1 MKISKTETYFFT
13 LLKISVGQ
21 QAGIDC
27 VLSDSEWN
35 EIYAIA
41 KKQALLGIIFDAIS
55 LMPKEKRPPFELL
68 MKWVGDI
75 QKIENANRW
84 MNSQT
89 TRVYSKFA
97 SEGFKPV
104 ILKGQGNALWYT
116 NPLHRQP
123 GDIDIWLDGGR
134 NNIMNYVRRFLPHA
148 KARYHHVDFPVIK
161 NTEIEIHFTPSWLS
175 SFCKNKKLQQC
186 FVKWHEESCL
196 NSVKLPDCE
205 DEICVPSDNMNRVYL
220 LLHIYRHFFDEGI
233 GLRQVLDYYLLLK
246 RGVTAK
252 ERGSCESKLKELGL
266 LDFSAALMYVLQ
278 EIFGMESE
286 YMLVNPDP
294 KKGVFLLQEIL
305 KSGTF
310 GIYNKNIVE
319 RENKSIQFYWS
330 KLRYKIRFI
339 SQYPAEVF
347 WGIIFWI
354 WQYVWRKIKR
364 YA

>member
-175 SFCKNKKLQQC
+175 SFL
-186 FVKWHEESCL
+186 
-196 NSVKLPDCE
+196 
-205 DEICVPSDNMNRVYL
+205 
-220 LLHIYRHFFDEGI
+220 
-233 GLRQVLDYYLLLK
+233 
-246 RGVTAK
+246 
-252 ERGSCESKLKELGL
+252 
-266 LDFSAALMYVLQ
+266 
-278 EIFGMESE
+278 
-286 YMLVNPDP
+286 
-294 KKGVFLLQEIL
+294 
-305 KSGTF
+305 
-310 GIYNKNIVE
+310 
-319 RENKSIQFYWS
+319 
-330 KLRYKIRFI
+330 
-339 SQYPAEVF
+339 
-347 WGIIFWI
+347 
-354 WQYVWRKIKR
+354 
-364 YA
+364 